1 MQHHLQSLLDGEEE
15 CPASS
20 LKLLGHP
27 LIVRNVMIAKS
38 ILKIDTVC
46 IPDKFSNAST
56 LIQDS
61 FPSLDVNEFCD
72 NEDIFEKY
80 IPTVGNQYSN
90 YCLTTPIENHNN
102 NFELPINSLI
112 YNNANQTHN
121 LCSNITGNNHNH
133 PQISVD
139 AFVYP
144 WDFLNVVKKV
154 LVTEVTSTVI
164 SSKATV
170 AKSSI
175 INGPCLIEDDVII
188 DDFCKIVGP
197 SYIGNGSSI
206 GMGSL
211 LRQSMI
217 GDNTSIGFN
226 CEIAKTYFEGRDRI
240 AHQNVILD
248 SIIGRNVWFG
258 GYSGTANVLLDR
270 KNVRYQMH
278 DKLVDTGTNH
288 FGAVVGNNC
297 AIGASVIILPGRQ
310 VQSNIVIQAGTIFG
324 KTN

>member
-1 MQHHLQSLLDGEEE
+1 M
-15 CPASS
+15 
-20 LKLLGHP
+20 
-27 LIVRNVMIAKS
+27 IVRNVMIAKS
-38 ILKIDTVC
+38 ILKIDTVF

-61 FPSLDVNEFCD
+61 FLSLDVNEFCD

-90 YCLTTPIENHNN
+90 YCLTIAIENHNN
-102 NFELPINSLI
+102 NFELPIYSLI
-112 YNNANQTHN
+112 YNNANQTHS
-121 LCSNITGNNHNH
+121 LCSNIAGNNHNY

-139 AFVYP
+139 DFVYP
-144 WDFLNVVKKV
+144 WDFLNVVKRV

-175 INGPCLIEDDVII
+175 INGRCLIEDDVII

-211 LRQSMI
+211 LRQPMM

-226 CEIAKTYFEGRDRI
+226 CEIAKTYFEGHDRI
-240 AHQNVILD
+240 AYQNVILD

-278 DKLVDTGTNH
+278 DKLVEPGTND

-310 VQSNIVIQAGTIFG
+310 VQSNTVIQTGTIFG
-324 KTN
+324 KTI

>member
-1 MQHHLQSLLDGEEE
+1 
-15 CPASS
+15 
-20 LKLLGHP
+20 
-27 LIVRNVMIAKS
+27 MIAKS
-38 ILKIDTVC
+38 ILKIDTVF

-90 YCLTTPIENHNN
+90 YCLTIPIENHNN

-112 YNNANQTHN
+112 YNNANQTHS
-121 LCSNITGNNHNH
+121 LCSNIAGNNHNY

-139 AFVYP
+139 DFVYP
-144 WDFLNVVKKV
+144 WDFLNVVKRV

-170 AKSSI
+170 AQSSI

-211 LRQSMI
+211 LRQPMMGNNI
-217 GDNTSIGFN
+217 SIGFN
-226 CEIAKTYFEGRDRI
+226 CEIAKTYFEGHDRI
-240 AHQNVILD
+240 AYQNVILD

-310 VQSNIVIQAGTIFG
+310 VQSNTVIQAGTIFG
-324 KTN
+324 KTI